1 MIYRIRLNNKFT
13 NQPVHCYITALNVFT
28 AIGKLANI
36 LQYPDNYDVVYA
48 VPYKQD

>member
-1 MIYRIRLNNKFT
+1 MIYYIRLKNKFT
-13 NQPVHCYITALNVFT
+13 NQPVHYYITAPNVFI

-36 LQYPDNYDVVYA
+36 LQYPVNYDIVFA

>member
-13 NQPVHCYITALNVFT
+13 NQPVHCYITAPNVFT

>member
-1 MIYRIRLNNKFT
+1 MIYRIRLNNKVT
-13 NQPVHCYITALNVFT
+13 NQPVHCYVTASNVFT

-36 LQYPDNYDVVYA
+36 IVIPDNYDVVYA